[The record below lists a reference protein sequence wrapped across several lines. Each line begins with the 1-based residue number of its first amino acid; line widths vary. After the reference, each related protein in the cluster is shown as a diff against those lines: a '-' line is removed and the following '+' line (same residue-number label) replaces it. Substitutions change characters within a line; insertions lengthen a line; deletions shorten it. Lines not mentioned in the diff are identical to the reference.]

1 MQDTKT
7 PVLIVG
13 GGPVGL
19 SASVLLSRHG
29 IPHILCEKSPST
41 TDHPRARSI
50 NIRTLE
56 IFRQWGIEEA
66 LRAVSLPPEWSRQM
80 IYATT
85 LTGPEHGRTQ
95 TGAMAIQ
102 PGDGPSPTGYM
113 LSSQDKIEPVLRNCA
128 ESYPTVE
135 IRFGTEF
142 LSYERLENG
151 IRATLRDRN
160 TGQTYQVEAAY
171 LIGADGVHSSVR
183 DSLDV
188 ELVGETGLSY
198 SINTYFLADLN
209 RWIEGRPASL
219 YWISGT
225 ERAGVLQPLD
235 GQRRWLCQIGFG
247 GSDGKADSWTA
258 EDSARWIRL
267 AVGDP
272 EVPVEVLRILP
283 WTMSATVADKF
294 QEERVFL
301 VGDAV
306 HQLPPTGGFG
316 MNSGVQDAHNL
327 CWKLAAVLKG
337 WAHPRLLDTY
347 ERERRPIAQFNIE
360 RSLANFRAVQGV
372 TRAALSGEAAEAVRR
387 AHFYGNWLG
396 MELGFR
402 YEDGAL
408 VPDGTPPPAV
418 ADVVQDYV
426 PTGRPGHRAPHVEIQ
441 GPNGRFSILD
451 LFEKEMVLL
460 TGRQGAAWVG
470 AAREAAGSVPLR
482 ARTIGE
488 GGDFVAPEEDWLSAY
503 GVEADGAVLV
513 RPDGHVAWRAS
524 RMSDDPKAELSRV
537 LDALFRA

>member
-29 IPHILCEKSPST
+29 VPHILCEKSPST

-128 ESYPTVE
+128 ESYPAAD

-151 IRATLRDRN
+151 ILATLRDRN
-160 TGQTYQVEAAY
+160 TGGTYQVEAEY
-171 LIGADGVHSSVR
+171 LIGADGVHSGVR
-183 DSLDV
+183 DSLGLS
-188 ELVGETGLSY
+188 LVGETGLSY
-198 SINTYFLADLN
+198 SINTYFLADLS
-209 RWIEGRPASL
+209 RWIQDRPASL

-247 GSDGKADSWTA
+247 GDDGKSDAWTA

-283 WTMSATVADKF
+283 WTMSATVAEKF
-294 QEERVFL
+294 QDGRVFL

-316 MNSGVQDAHNL
+316 MNSGIQDAHNL
-327 CWKLAAVLKG
+327 CWKLAAVFKG
-337 WAHPRLLDTY
+337 WAGPNLLDTY
-347 ERERRPIAQFNIE
+347 ESERRPIARFNIE
-360 RSLANFRAVQGV
+360 RSVANFRAVQGV
-372 TRAALSGEAAEAVRR
+372 TRAALSGNAAEAVRR

-396 MELGFR
+396 MELGFH

-408 VPDGTPPPAV
+408 APDGTPPPAV
-418 ADVVQDYV
+418 ADVVQNYV
-426 PTGRPGHRAPHVEIQ
+426 PTGRPGHRAPHVELQ
-441 GPNGRFSILD
+441 GPDGRRSILD

-460 TGRQGAAWVG
+460 TGPQGASWVA
-470 AAREAAGSVPLR
+470 AAREAAGTVPMQ
-482 ARTIGE
+482 AWTIGDD
-488 GGDFVAPEEDWLSAY
+488 GDFSAPGEDWFSIY
-503 GVEADGAVLV
+503 GIEADGAVLV

-524 RMSDDPKAELSRV
+524 RMAADPKAELSRI
-537 LDALFRA
+537 LDNLIRA